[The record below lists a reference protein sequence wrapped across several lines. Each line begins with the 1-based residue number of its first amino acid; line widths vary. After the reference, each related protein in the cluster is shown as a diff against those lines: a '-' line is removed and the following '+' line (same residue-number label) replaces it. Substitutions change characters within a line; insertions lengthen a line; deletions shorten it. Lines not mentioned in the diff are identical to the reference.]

1 MYMLSLDTTYWRSS
15 YRMNKL
21 QIGAL
26 SQEQFN
32 QNTLEVT
39 QDIPVVTPHKNI
51 SFRKMNTF
59 RKTVYQRPPSRLAD
73 IYTQNTPE
81 DHQNTPEDHHNTPED
96 HHNTPEDHQNTPED
110 HHNTPEDH
118 QNTPEDHQNTPEDP
132 HNTPEDHQNTPE
144 DHQNTPEDP
153 VVYSIIPLNLFQTWH
168 TLDLPP
174 KMKENV
180 ELLQTQNPEFKYYLY
195 DDAMCRDFI
204 EKNFPTEVLYTYDK
218 LKPGAYKA
226 DLWRYCVLYKYGGV
240 YLDIKYKCI
249 NNFKLIDL
257 TDKEHYVKD
266 RSSTGKDKTGRSSN
280 NGIYQA
286 LLSCMPY
293 NTILYKCIFDIVNS
307 AQNDIHTFNPL
318 SVTGPALMARYF
330 YIDELNEL
338 RFEHIGEILIDKNN
352 KNTHVLIYYPEY
364 REEQR
369 RTEKTIYYAIMWA
382 IKDIYNYPTLKIK
395 KKINLTRTIT
405 KNINGEETLFY
416 SSNPTIIQLNENSY
430 LVNLRWV
437 NYYLNP
443 DGFQIIK
450 PKIWMSLN
458 SRYTVDAEFNQ
469 ISDEIFL
476 KEYYENNYI
485 GLEDI
490 RIFNGLEDI
499 RIFNYNDKYYY
510 NSSEYDIKR
519 QLISTAVGNYDI
531 NDEVYEL
538 DRNIILPS
546 FYDLDKIQLVEKN
559 WSFLNYKNE
568 LCMIYNWFPLQI
580 GKPKFETNE
589 LDIIEIKYN
598 IPEYFKEA
606 RGSTCGFI
614 KDNEIW
620 FVVHKVQ
627 IGDEESNSLRNYQH
641 FFAIFDLDMN
651 LRCYSESFKFGDCKI
666 EFCLGLIVQDKE
678 IILSYSLLDS
688 YSIIATYD
696 IDYINNGIQWY
707 INDLK

>member
-21 QIGAL
+21 QIGSF

-32 QNTLEVT
+32 QNTLEVN
-39 QDIPVVTPHKNI
+39 QDIPSVTSNNNI

-81 DHQNTPEDHHNTPED
+81 DPQ
-96 HHNTPEDHQNTPED
+96 NTPEDHQNTPED
-110 HHNTPEDH
+110 H
-118 QNTPEDHQNTPEDP
+118 
-132 HNTPEDHQNTPE
+132 
-144 DHQNTPEDP
+144 

-226 DLWRYCVLYKYGGV
+226 DLWRYCMLYKYGGV

-266 RSSTGKDKTGRSSN
+266 RTSTGKDKTGRSSN

-293 NTILYKCIFDIVNS
+293 NTILYKCIFDIVNF

-338 RFEHIGEILIDKNN
+338 RFENIGDILIDKNN

-369 RTEKTIYYAIMWA
+369 RAQKTLYYSIMWA

-405 KNINGEETLFY
+405 KNINGEEILFY
-416 SSNPTIIQLNENSY
+416 SSTPTIIQLNENSY

-437 NYYLNP
+437 NYYLNQ

-490 RIFNGLEDI
+490 RIFN
-499 RIFNYNDKYYY
+499 YNDKYYY

-519 QLISTAVGNYDI
+519 QLASTAVGNYDI

-627 IGDEESNSLRNYQH
+627 IGDEESTSLRNYQH